1 MLQPFKQKA
10 KMLTCT
16 VCNVNFSGKTN
27 LKMHEESIHKG
38 IKHSC
43 NDCGKQFTQKAS
55 LGRHINSVHKGIRYE
70 CDQCDKEFSHKYMKD
85 TM

>member
-1 MLQPFKQKA
+1 
-10 KMLTCT
+10 
-16 VCNVNFSGKTN
+16 
-27 LKMHEESIHKG
+27 MHEESIHKG